1 MFDIIIPTYNTPEN
15 LLLECLNGI
24 QRQRIDHSLINA
36 ILINDAGRAID
47 VDGIKPLYDFQISYY
62 VNEINVGPGICR
74 QLGIEKA
81 SDWIVFC
88 DADDVLSKDALL
100 QYFNLIRQDKNID
113 IIYPAQI
120 NLLDEFL
127 VQQTV
132 PNNFPDGLYAVCINK
147 RFLTQ
152 HPDIKFLPY
161 YYHEDG
167 LFTMQCAIHNPRIV
181 CANGEIIAHRIGR
194 YESLATFKNTA
205 IYDLSLIVSA
215 YAIYHH
221 FLNEQ
226 EQLYL
231 CNDQRNFYIEMLL
244 SRLTFSD
251 ALENKDNKVFIDL
264 LSFFITCIK
273 RALPYE
279 IVEYFIKNFD
289 QTIFNCDIEEYY
301 SSNFLNDLTQFCE
314 NDNQTIFTYLSQMGK
329 LAFETYVKLN
339 NIILPECTITIPT
352 YNNSKQQIE
361 RVLNHFSRQS
371 AVKYIN
377 ILIIDDGSTNNELS
391 LVEYPENLKIQII
404 RSKFN
409 KGVGRARQIGL
420 DNVHTPYVMF
430 FDMDDDII
438 YDDIVW
444 HYLAFLMTH
453 PDYTGIRGKEIWRNP
468 TQNDELQEDISL
480 NSLHGLCC
488 KVDTL
493 REYGIKFKPWQYAED
508 GMFTC
513 TILLYGLK
521 IKSLKKETFYFR
533 DRGYLTE
540 NIESTIGNLNFAT
553 DSCLIIRALLEI
565 MNSTKANSEIID
577 NCKDCLINEVQ
588 NLSNSLFPYGKDEDL
603 DTIKTQFLR
612 DHVIDPRIKNI
623 LSIYYLYEAVRIIPF
638 AILRTI
644 KQQPWAWE
652 NSSLIMVID
661 NLLANDDCYYI
672 KMASGTENK
681 IYTIDGLEKETIEW
695 FHDYLDYCKNL
706 QQECKDL
713 TINLPIQAIKH
724 QPWNYKTY
732 QWKGRN

>member
-1 MFDIIIPTYNTPEN
+1 MFDIVIPTYNTPEN
-15 LLLECLNGI
+15 LLLDCLNGI
-24 QRQRIDHSLINA
+24 QQQQIDHSLINV
-36 ILINDAGRAID
+36 ILINDAGQTID
-47 VDGIKPLYDFQISYY
+47 IDSIKSLYDFQISYY
-62 VNEINVGPGICR
+62 VNEINAGPGACR
-74 QLGIEKA
+74 QFGIEKA
-81 SDWIVFC
+81 SNWVVFC
-88 DADDVLSKDALL
+88 DADDILLRDALQ
-100 QYFNLIRQDKNID
+100 QYFNLIQQDKDID

-120 NLLDEFL
+120 NLLNEFI

-147 RFLTQ
+147 HFLTQ
-152 HPDIKFLPY
+152 HSDIQFLPY

-167 LFTMQCAIHNPRIV
+167 LFTVQCAIHNPHVV
-181 CANGEIIAHRIGR
+181 CANGEIVAHRIGR

-205 IYDLSLIVSA
+205 IYDLSLMASV

-221 FLNEQ
+221 FLNSQ

-231 CNDQRNFYIEMLL
+231 YNNQKNFYIEILL

-251 ALENKDNKVFIDL
+251 ALEHKDDKIFMNL

-279 IVEYFIKNFD
+279 ITEYFTKNFG
-289 QTIFNCDIEEYY
+289 QIIFNYDIENYY
-301 SSNFLNDLTQFCE
+301 SSNFLNDLTQFCKD
-314 NDNQTIFTYLSQMGK
+314 DNRTIFNYLSQMGK
-329 LAFETYVKLN
+329 LAFEAYAELN
-339 NIILPECTITIPT
+339 NIILPECTVTIPT

-361 RVLNHFSRQS
+361 RILNHFSEQS
-371 AVKYIN
+371 AAKFIN

-391 LVEYPENLKIQII
+391 LVKYPENLKIQVL
-404 RSKFN
+404 RSEFN

-420 DNVHTPYVMF
+420 DNVHTPYVIF

-438 YDDIVW
+438 YDDIIW
-444 HYLAFLMTH
+444 HYLTFLIAH
-453 PDYTGIRGKEIWRNP
+453 PDYTGIRGKEIWKNP
-468 TQNDELQEDISL
+468 AQNNELQEDITL

-488 KVDTL
+488 RTDKL
-493 REYGIKFKPWQYAED
+493 REYNIKFKPWQYAED

-521 IKSLKKETFYFR
+521 IKSLEKETFYFR

-540 NIESTIGNLNFAT
+540 NIESTVGNLNFAT
-553 DSCLIIRALLEI
+553 DSCLVIRELLEI
-565 MNSTKANSEIID
+565 MNSTKANPEIIE

-588 NLSNSLFPYGKDEDL
+588 SLSNSLFPYGKDEEL

-623 LSIYYLYEAVRIIPF
+623 LSIYYLYEAIRVIPF
-638 AILRTI
+638 VILRVI

-661 NLLANDDCYYI
+661 NLLANDDCYYV
-672 KMASGTENK
+672 KMASDTENK

-713 TINLPIQAIKH
+713 IINLPTQAIKH

-732 QWKGRN
+732 QWKGRG